1 MAARASDE
9 DGIDCGAVAVCTCLG
24 LRRVGRMATQIFDAH
39 LQPAGLTT
47 GQFGLLTQ
55 IYANSAAGSPLTMK
69 ALSNA
74 VGMDPTTLNRT
85 LKPLESEHLIR
96 TAQDVNDRRAR
107 CIRITGAGK
116 KRLARAMPMWRAA
129 DEEFRRTVGA
139 DTKMLL
145 TGLLGLA
152 TQKLRKSE

>member
-1 MAARASDE
+1 MAARASNE

-24 LRRVGRMATQIFDAH
+24 LRRAGRMATQIFDAH

-85 LKPLESEHLIR
+85 LKPLESENLIR
-96 TAQDVNDRRAR
+96 TAQDANDRRAR
-107 CIRITGAGK
+107 CIRITAAGK

-139 DTKMLL
+139 DTKLLL